1 MPRSPPSSSP
11 MPPTAAGRGSARR
24 SCSLSA
30 RASPAS
36 RTFPALVNSAVEGS
50 VMAADQTVSESLA
63 TWIEGLRPGD
73 LPEAARPEA
82 ENTIND
88 TIWLSVAALETA
100 HAPALRTAFHHL
112 AHAPVF

>member
-50 VMAADQTVSESLA
+50 VMAADKTVPDNLA
-63 TWIEGLRPGD
+63 TWSEVLAHRGLTYAAPSNAQQPITHTLG
-73 LPEAARPEA
+73 LP
-82 ENTIND
+82 
-88 TIWLSVAALETA
+88 VAAA
-100 HAPALRTAFHHL
+100 HAHYGRPLTTPF
-112 AHAPVF
+112 PPTSTQ